1 MAEKWIKTQFPGV
14 RYRESKTKNHNGKP
28 DRYFTIRYKFDGV
41 LKEEGLGWAS
51 NNWNAQKASLTRSE
65 LTKNHK
71 IGEGPS
77 TLNEKRQLAKD
88 KKGKEEAE
96 KELALKGAVTF
107 SQYFTNT
114 YFPATKIEKAQKSL
128 QRESGLLQ
136 HWISPIIGELPF
148 GDITHQHLELIK
160 QKMLAAEQSPRSVRY
175 ALAVI
180 RQVFNHARFVK
191 FYEGPSPIENVKFPQ
206 ADNNRRRFLT
216 AEEATLLLKELKTRS
231 LQLYEIALF
240 SLRTGARADEI
251 FSLKWGDLDFNEDTM
266 TLWDTKNKKT
276 RLAWMTSDI
285 RQMLLE
291 KRSADFSQDE
301 FQARKPA
308 RKLYK
313 AIKKDIPGFLADTQ
327 EPINWSNKLLETVSL
342 YELFLKRQPKINYSE
357 TITEL
362 VKIVKV
368 FKEKSYGQLKDTEKD
383 SLKRLNRLLIEE
395 TYTLLT
401 PKNPQKTTRNNSD
414 YIFTDRNN
422 NKIVTVSNAFD
433 RAVDETG
440 LNKDV
445 TDRRMKVVFH
455 TLRHTYASWLVE
467 KEVNLYLV
475 KELMGHSSLT
485 MTERYSHVGKNA
497 LSLAVKKLEKIEI
510 NLDQETEE

>member
-1 MAEKWIKTQFPGV
+1 
-14 RYRESKTKNHNGKP
+14 
-28 DRYFTIRYKFDGV
+28 
-41 LKEEGLGWAS
+41 
-51 NNWNAQKASLTRSE
+51 
-65 LTKNHK
+65 
-71 IGEGPS
+71 
-77 TLNEKRQLAKD
+77 
-88 KKGKEEAE
+88 
-96 KELALKGAVTF
+96 
-107 SQYFTNT
+107 
-114 YFPATKIEKAQKSL
+114 
-128 QRESGLLQ
+128 
-136 HWISPIIGELPF
+136 
-148 GDITHQHLELIK
+148 
-160 QKMLAAEQSPRSVRY
+160 
-175 ALAVI
+175 
-180 RQVFNHARFVK
+180 
-191 FYEGPSPIENVKFPQ
+191 
-206 ADNNRRRFLT
+206 
-216 AEEATLLLKELKTRS
+216 
-231 LQLYEIALF
+231 
-240 SLRTGARADEI
+240 
-251 FSLKWGDLDFNEDTM
+251 
-266 TLWDTKNKKT
+266 
-276 RLAWMTSDI
+276 
-285 RQMLLE
+285 MLLE

-327 EPINWSNKLLETVSL
+327 EPINWLNKLLETVSL
-342 YELFLKRQPKINYSE
+342 YELFLKRQPRINYSE

-368 FKEKSYGQLKDTEKD
+368 FKEKSYGQLKDTEED